1 MLKNFLVKRVFVA
14 GILLT
19 PILIANA
26 PITIACQEV
35 QLQNA
40 YPAADQNGDYRIKNG
55 KSVVLPW
62 VWQVVDPE
70 GLNVRCQDRTGQS
83 NRLDM
88 LELPVDHVLP
98 TGAIFNG
105 VGISQDRRGSPWIW
119 VGSHSF
125 GRNRCWVRANTKYVR
140 SVQRRNTDIY

>member
-1 MLKNFLVKRVFVA
+1 MFKKLVFRAVV
-14 GILLT
+14 GIHLS
-19 PILIANA
+19 IFNSSNIVIAH
-26 PITIACQEV
+26 QEI

-70 GLNVRCQDRTGQS
+70 GLNVRCQDRTGAS

-88 LELPVDHVLP
+88 LELPIDRVMP
-98 TGAIFNG
+98 TDAIFNG
-105 VGISQDRRGSPWIW
+105 VGISQDHRGLPWIW

-125 GRNRCWVRANTKYVR
+125 GRTRCWVRANTRYVR
-140 SVQRRNTDIY
+140 SVQRRNTNIY